1 MPRIFTLTISVL
13 LLASACAGPSP
24 EVPVGPA
31 GVVDPVLQVGRDVY
45 SSNCRRCHGSAG
57 EGGAGPR
64 LNGQDFDEDF
74 PRLDDLISVISR
86 GRKRM
91 PSFSS
96 SLSEAS
102 IIAVARYVRD
112 VL

>member
-1 MPRIFTLTISVL
+1 MPAISVL
-13 LLASACAGPSP
+13 LLVSACAGPSP
-24 EVPVGPA
+24 EVPVGPD
-31 GVVDPVLQVGRDVY
+31 GVADPVLQLGRDVY
-45 SSNCRRCHGSAG
+45 SGSCQQCHGSAG

-64 LNGQDFDEDF
+64 LNGRDLDEDY
-74 PRLDDLISVISR
+74 PQLTDLIEIISG
-86 GRKRM
+86 GRERM

-102 IIAVARYVRD
+102 ITAVARYVRE